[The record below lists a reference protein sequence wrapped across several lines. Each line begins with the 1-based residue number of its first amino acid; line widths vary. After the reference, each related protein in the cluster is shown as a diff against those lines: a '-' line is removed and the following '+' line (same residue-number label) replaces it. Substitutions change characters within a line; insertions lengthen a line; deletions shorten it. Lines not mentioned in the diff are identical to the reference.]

1 MLSLLVQLFPLEI
14 VDFFNEFLKSGIRRN
29 EPVEDVIN
37 KFAVRRNRP
46 LDFIYLPVRIAGH
59 DG

>member
-1 MLSLLVQLFPLEI
+1 MLSLLVQLYPLEI

-46 LDFIYLPVRIAGH
+46 LDFI
-59 DG
+59 